1 MIRVMVAD
9 DNIDLNNLYCKFLT
23 KDKDIKIISQT
34 TDGKETLE
42 KYKELKPDLLLLD
55 LELPT
60 ISGLDIIE
68 LLSKD
73 QKEKDNKNIIVIS
86 GDTNARTNLWNM
98 KKVYI
103 SVPKP
108 IDLEILLGQIKEFI
122 KEKQLRSREITK
134 SDICLFLSDL
144 NVQTH
149 KKNTE
154 ILIDAI
160 QTAYNKPFLLR
171 NINNLYHFVG
181 EQKNISSTVIQWS
194 IRNSVRSINK
204 NISDKKLYTI
214 FQLPSFDRSITPKYF
229 FTTTIKHLQK
239 L

>member
-122 KEKQLRSREITK
+122 KEKQLRSM
-134 SDICLFLSDL
+134 CLF
-144 NVQTH
+144 
-149 KKNTE
+149 
-154 ILIDAI
+154 
-160 QTAYNKPFLLR
+160 
-171 NINNLYHFVG
+171 
-181 EQKNISSTVIQWS
+181 
-194 IRNSVRSINK
+194 
-204 NISDKKLYTI
+204 
-214 FQLPSFDRSITPKYF
+214 
-229 FTTTIKHLQK
+229 
-239 L
+239 